1 MEKAA
6 LTVISR
12 SPVAHNSLIN
22 TTDLSKE
29 IFITE
34 SNTVW
39 DMRDGESVPV
49 LLTQDRLCGVSPW
62 GHYLLWNLLN
72 SGNRDLLHLRSFG
85 SRACCLHQNPLQKE
99 DNINTHFS
107 LLLVCNTSELAI
119 PFQTFWEAG

>member
-22 TTDLSKE
+22 TTDLSKD
-29 IFITE
+29 ITE

-49 LLTQDRLCGVSPW
+49 LLTQGPCVGSPRGDITCCGT
-62 GHYLLWNLLN
+62 
-72 SGNRDLLHLRSFG
+72 
-85 SRACCLHQNPLQKE
+85 C
-99 DNINTHFS
+99 
-107 LLLVCNTSELAI
+107 
-119 PFQTFWEAG
+119 